1 MLSFTLIIVLTALS
15 LRVWAHVV
23 LRWKQGLPTLKSVPR
38 VLSPWLPIA
47 SGAAGVL
54 AGMMLFFSLWALFED
69 PQQTPQASLVDLQR
83 SVADGSLQIIIAL
96 ALLTG
101 VGRVPLAECGITR
114 ENLGRQVQDGVSGYL
129 ASIVPVTLMLLLTY
143 VLRTPE
149 NQHPYLKLLQEDR
162 EVAAWLL
169 VTAVV
174 VAPIK
179 EELIFRVMLQD
190 GLARRIGAPTA
201 IVGTSIIFCLV
212 HGFPDS
218 LALFPLAM
226 ILGYVY
232 DRRQS
237 AVSVI
242 IIHAL
247 FNLTNIVI
255 LLLDSELPEQVVP

>member
-1 MLSFTLIIVLTALS
+1 MLSLILILVLTAFS

-23 LRWKQGLPTLKSVPR
+23 LRWKRGLPALEAVPR
-38 VLSPWLPIA
+38 VRSPWLPVA
-47 SGAAGVL
+47 CGAAGVL
-54 AGMMLFFSLWALFED
+54 AGMMLFWSLWVLFD
-69 PQQTPQASLVDLQR
+69 PPQQVPEASLSDLQR
-83 SVADGSLQIIIAL
+83 SVADGALQIIIAL

-101 VGRVPLAECGITR
+101 AGRVPLVECGITTDR
-114 ENLGRQVQDGVSGYL
+114 PSRQLRDGVNGYL

-190 GLARRIGAPTA
+190 GLARRIGAPAA
-201 IVGTSIIFCLV
+201 IVGTSIVFCLV

-218 LALFPLAM
+218 LALFPLAL

-237 AVSVI
+237 AVAVI
-242 IIHAL
+242 LIHAL

-255 LLLDSELPEQVVP
+255 LLLDSKLPEQVVQ